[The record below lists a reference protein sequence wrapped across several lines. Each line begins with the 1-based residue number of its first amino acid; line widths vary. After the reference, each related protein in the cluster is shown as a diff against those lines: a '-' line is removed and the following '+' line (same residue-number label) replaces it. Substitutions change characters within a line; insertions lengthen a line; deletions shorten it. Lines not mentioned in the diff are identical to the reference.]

1 MRVNATQSIPV
12 QVEMTEQDAILAIL
26 KNRGWDNPKISI
38 KNNVLIKTSNYQEK
52 IISEEQNDV
61 MLFSAL
67 TTALNIINEENNQ
80 TT

>member
-26 KNRGWDNPKISI
+26 KNRGWDNPKISV
-38 KNNVLIKTSNYQEK
+38 KDDTLIKSSNYQER
-52 IISEEQNDV
+52 IISEEHNDV
-61 MLFSAL
+61 MLFTAL